1 MKKCVFKGSG
11 VALVTPFNKAGNVN
25 YFELKRLL
33 EFQIASNTNA
43 IIILGTTGEAS
54 TITETERVKIIKFC
68 VTQVN
73 GRIPVIVGTGSNSTE
88 KAIHLTK
95 QAESLGADGALIVSP
110 YYNKTTQKG
119 IIEHYKLITKS
130 TKLPIIIYNVPS
142 RTGLNILP
150 ETVVKL
156 AKIKNIIGIKEAS
169 GDISQII
176 KLLNIK
182 PPSFKV
188 YSGDDMLTFPMLT
201 LGASGV
207 ISVTANCYPNEIS
220 MLCKS
225 VFNGDFTSALSL
237 HNKLYQ
243 INKNLFLEVNP
254 ICIKHY
260 MNLLGRNVGGTR
272 PPLTST
278 SKETKQKLLLT
289 KAFYET

>member
-54 TITETERVKIIKFC
+54 TITETERIKIIKFC
-68 VTQVN
+68 ITQVN

-88 KAIHLTK
+88 KAIYLTK

-156 AKIKNIIGIKEAS
+156 AKIKNIIGIKEAN

-207 ISVTANCYPNEIS
+207 ISVTANCYPNEVS

-225 VFNGDFTSALSL
+225 VFNGDFASALSL

-272 PPLTST
+272 PPLTSA